1 MKQSATSKI
10 VNYTIACVSAVIFIF
25 PLYWTLITSFKTY
38 KEAFQQPPSFIVW
51 PNFHNYI
58 AFFQQS
64 NILLFLKNSVVITLV
79 SVVVSMIV
87 GVIASY
93 ALTRSRLPGKEGFGL
108 FLLASRF
115 IPPISTLI
123 PIYLIF
129 RKVGLYDTQLGLILL
144 NCAMN
149 IPYVVWMMRGFIK
162 DVPIEIE
169 ESAWV
174 DGCGKFRAMVNIVL
188 PMCRSGMAATAVLI
202 MVFTWNEYLY
212 AMMMTSVNAKTLPLS
227 MMNYMGEMG
236 IEWNMMATAGIVILF
251 PTIIFSILTHRNL
264 GSGLSFGAVKG

>member
-1 MKQSATSKI
+1 MKQKTGSK
-10 VNYTIACVSAVIFIF
+10 VLFFTLAAFAAAVFIF
-25 PLYWTLITSFKTY
+25 PLYWTLVTSFKSF
-38 KEAFQQPPSFIVW
+38 KEAFQQPPALWVKPDFS
-51 PNFHNYI
+51 NYVK
-58 AFFQQS
+58 FFGQS
-64 NILLFLKNSVVITLV
+64 DIGLFLRNSIVITLV
-79 SVVVSMIV
+79 SVVVPMII
-87 GVIASY
+87 GVLASY
-93 ALTRSRLPGKEGFGL
+93 ALTRSRIWGRQGFGL

-129 RKVGLYDTQLGLILL
+129 RRAGLYDTRTGLVLL

-162 DVPIEIE
+162 DVPVSLE

-174 DGCGKFRAMVNIVL
+174 DGSGRLKAFFKIVL

-212 AMMMTSVNAKTLPLS
+212 AMMMTSTRAKTLPLT
-227 MMNYMGEMG
+227 MMTYMGEAG
-236 IEWNMMATAGIVILF
+236 IEWQMMATAGVVILL
-251 PTIIFSILTHRNL
+251 PTIVFSVLTHRNL

>member
-1 MKQSATSKI
+1 MKQRLGSKI
-10 VNYTIACVSAVIFIF
+10 FFFTLAAFAAGVFIF
-25 PLYWTLITSFKTY
+25 PLYWTLVTSFKSF
-38 KEAFQQPPSFIVW
+38 KEAFRQPPQLWVRPDFS
-51 PNFHNYI
+51 NYVK
-58 AFFQQS
+58 FFGQS
-64 NILLFLKNSVVITLV
+64 DVGLFLRNSIVITLV
-79 SVVVSMIV
+79 SVVVPMII
-87 GVIASY
+87 GVLASY
-93 ALTRSRLPGKEGFGL
+93 ALTRSRIWGRQGFGL

-129 RKVGLYDTQLGLILL
+129 RRAGLYDTRTGLVLL

-162 DVPIEIE
+162 DVPVSLE

-174 DGCGKFRAMVNIVL
+174 DGSGRLKAFFKIVL
-188 PMCRSGMAATAVLI
+188 PMCRSGIAATAVLI

-212 AMMMTSVNAKTLPLS
+212 AMMMTSTRAKTLPLT
-227 MMNYMGEMG
+227 MMTYMGEAG
-236 IEWNMMATAGIVILF
+236 IEWQMMATAGVVILL
-251 PTIIFSILTHRNL
+251 PTIVFSVMTHRNL